1 MCGVKRKEKQTMSA
15 NTKRF
20 SPFSRLKVTVENVE
34 YDFDGMEA
42 DEIEQAKSDLPKKG
56 TFDYAADELFD
67 KGILT
72 EDEETGI
79 DWILDEDELEELISD
94 RITSDTDFCHNG
106 FNFRY
111 SVSP

>member
-42 DEIEQAKSDLPKKG
+42 DEIEQAKFDLPKKG

-72 EDEETGI
+72 EDGETGI

>member
-1 MCGVKRKEKQTMSA
+1 MSA

-20 SPFSRLKVTVENVE
+20 SPFSRLKVTVDNIE
-34 YDFDGMEA
+34 YDFDDGDLDWSVSERP
-42 DEIEQAKSDLPKKG
+42 ELPKKG

-106 FNFRY
+106 FTFRY